1 MDEQLKKLLLDA
13 AQKGINGVEQTIDW
27 VATQA
32 PDLLEQ
38 LVMYNLIQSGIYLL
52 ICVIGIF
59 VAYKMIVK
67 SREKDPEWPEPIF
80 MFVGMLVAIFSILAF
95 ICNISTFI
103 KCLVAPKLFIFE
115 YLSSLLN

>member
-38 LVMYNLIQSGIYLL
+38 LVMYNLITSLVWIVLGIAA
-52 ICVIGIF
+52 F
-59 VAYKMIVK
+59 
-67 SREKDPEWPEPIF
+67 
-80 MFVGMLVAIFSILAF
+80 IFSIIFFKKRIFVKTYDEGPQVLIPIIAMIVAIPAIYF
-95 ICNISTFI
+95 NITTFI